1 LFTGLVETI
10 GTVRAVRK
18 SAAGAHLAIETSLA
32 GLVPGE
38 SVSVD
43 GVCQTV
49 AAVEGTNFS
58 CDVLRETL
66 RVSTFGRIR
75 AGARVN
81 IERSLPAGGRLGGHL
96 VNGHVDGTGRV
107 TAVVK
112 KPLEIRIALAPDLL
126 RYLAPKGSVAVNGV
140 SLTVGP
146 SIRDGRFSVFVIP
159 RTWECTNLQFLKAG
173 SSVNIEIDILAK
185 YVERYLADIR
195 KGGERR

>member
-1 LFTGLVETI
+1 
-10 GTVRAVRK
+10 VRAVRK
-18 SAAGAHLAIETSLA
+18 HAAGARLAIETPLV

-49 AAVEGTNFS
+49 AAVEGTSFS
-58 CDVLRETL
+58 CDVVSETL

-81 IERSLPAGGRLGGHL
+81 IERSLPADGRLGGHI
-96 VNGHVDGTGRV
+96 VNGHVDGIGTV
-107 TAVVK
+107 AAVVK

-126 RYLAPKGSVAVNGV
+126 RYLVPKGSVAVNGV

-146 SIRDGRFSVFVIP
+146 SIRNGRFSVFVIP
-159 RTWECTNLQFLKAG
+159 RTWECTNLQYLRTG

-185 YVERYLADIR
+185 YIEKYLANIR